1 VRDPST
7 ETFARTL
14 AGLSRSA
21 LAAFVADLWAARG
34 YETRIEPT
42 DSGTRIVCTCEE
54 RVTTVLLPERRSV
67 FTSLGRA
74 VRTRLGPG
82 GHDTREDG
90 GIESTT
96 DVDTVGADA
105 TAVADVADTDA
116 DAVDIVVSPVPDAR
130 VEALAAASDAR
141 VYDARSL
148 SDLALYGLDR
158 AEADAVLRRHLGV
171 GLETIEPTPTPD
183 EHAHSSDTLAASW
196 TRSWAGERGAHHA
209 LVGVVGLVLVVALV
223 VGGGIGLDGAGDGSA
238 VESVADGNRTGSTSE
253 TGEAEGFGDV
263 DPFGTGP
270 PDGSANDRDDA
281 ADSTL
286 APGLTA
292 EGVTS
297 PDALAEAHARSVDGR
312 SYVWRVTYTERSG
325 EGVVRV
331 RTVHRIRSA
340 TVFRVDV
347 ETTGVTV
354 TDPSYFAPR
363 PAYADG
369 DRRYVRYDRARR
381 RSMEARDHYAG
392 HAESALSRLLH
403 ANESSVRAHGDT
415 RGAVRY
421 QVSLSGSTDP
431 ARAGYRA
438 TAVVAPDGVVHT
450 VDARWVERG
459 SNVTVSVRA
468 AYEFVDDPNVTRPD
482 WAPPAG
488 ETSPGNATR
497 SPTLAPAAG

>member
-1 VRDPST
+1 MRDPSS

-14 AGLSRSA
+14 AGLSPSA

-34 YETRIEPT
+34 YETRVET
-42 DSGTRIVCTCEE
+42 ADSGTRIVCTCED
-54 RVTTVLLPERRSV
+54 RATTVLLPERRSV
-67 FTSLGRA
+67 FAPLGRA
-74 VRTRLGPG
+74 VRTRLRPG
-82 GHDTREDG
+82 GHTREG
-90 GIESTT
+90 GGGGPTT
-96 DVDTVGADA
+96 AGETI
-105 TAVADVADTDA
+105 DTDA
-116 DAVDIVVSPVPDAR
+116 ADANAVDIVVSPVPDAR
-130 VEALAAASDAR
+130 AEALAAAFDAR

-158 AEADAVLRRHLGV
+158 AEADAVFRRHLGD
-171 GLETIEPTPTPD
+171 GIEAIEPEPTPD
-183 EHAHSSDTLAASW
+183 EPARPPDAPATSW
-196 TRSWAGERGAHHA
+196 TRLRGDDGNGHYA
-209 LVGVVGLVLVVALV
+209 LVVAVVGLVLVAALLV
-223 VGGGIGLDGAGDGSA
+223 TGGIGFVGVGDGSA
-238 VESVADGNRTGSTSE
+238 AESVGDRDRPSTASD

-281 ADSTL
+281 TDSTL

-297 PDALAEAHARSVDGR
+297 PDVLAEAHARRVDGR
-312 SYVWRVTYTERSG
+312 SYVWRVTYTERSD
-325 EGVVRV
+325 EEVARV

-347 ETTGVTV
+347 ETTGVAV
-354 TDPSYFAPR
+354 TDPGYFAPR

-392 HAESALSRLLH
+392 HAEAALSRLLH
-403 ANESSVRAHGDT
+403 ANESSVRAHSDT
-415 RGAVRY
+415 RGTVRY
-421 QVSLSGSTDP
+421 QVSLSGSPDP
-431 ARAGYRA
+431 AKTGYRA
-438 TAVVAPDGVVHT
+438 TAVVAPDGVVHV

-468 AYEFVDDPNVTRPD
+468 TYDFVDDPNVSRPD
-482 WAPPAG
+482 WVPPAS
-488 ETSPGNATR
+488 ETPPENATR
-497 SPTLAPAAG
+497 SPTPVSGAA